1 MKTVLI
7 VVLGMLVMGGGLAAW
22 KVRGAMA
29 GEMQTPTQATDGV
42 LWDLETATLEGEPV
56 SLGEW
61 KGDVVLV
68 VNTASKCGLTPQ
80 YEGLEKL
87 HAELK
92 DQGFAVL
99 GFPCNQF
106 MGQEPGSAEQIREFC
121 SLTYGVTFPMFAKL
135 DVKGDDRS
143 PIYDFLL
150 AGGLE
155 EPTWNFTKY
164 LVGRDGKVIARFSPK
179 TTPEDEDL
187 RKAIQAALKG

>member
-1 MKTVLI
+1 MKT
-7 VVLGMLVMGGGLAAW
+7 LVMIALGALVIGGGLAAW

-29 GEMQTPTQATDGV
+29 GEMQTPTKETEGSF
-42 LWDLETATLEGEPV
+42 WDLSTQTLEGEPAA
-56 SLGEW
+56 LGDW
-61 KGDVVLV
+61 RGKVVLA

-87 HAELK
+87 HAELAER
-92 DQGFAVL
+92 GFAVL

-106 MGQEPGSAEQIREFC
+106 LGQEPGTAAEIREFC
-121 SLTYGVTFPMFAKL
+121 SATYGVTFPMFAKL
-135 DVKGDDRS
+135 DVKGEDRS

-179 TTPEDEDL
+179 TTPDDADL
-187 RKAIQAALKG
+187 RAAILKALGD